1 MGELRWRVVTLLL
14 WLTFFFNIER
24 LDIDIDNID
33 TINLPTSV
41 YIIGILIA
49 IAALFSFFQRRSVWL
64 LVGTGVGFY
73 ILALVVMRKPVISD
87 VHLYLT
93 LAGILMLTITA
104 FLAYNLGRSLEEFI
118 VAVGEMTFS
127 NKGGRLRSANEAH
140 EFVDSEMSSSRRF
153 QRPLSLVLLQ
163 GDASSMNMA
172 MHRLIQDIQRSMM
185 QRYLMATLARV
196 LSRYLRRTDIIIEGE
211 QPGRLVL
218 VAPETTT
225 AQAQVLGSRLQ
236 QLAQEQL
243 GMSAHFS
250 VATFPDQALTYE
262 DLLNV
267 AEQRLNERPDESAAA
282 LDASLTNRSE
292 PTIQDALNASPKPTD
307 VEVGHAHGG

>member
-1 MGELRWRVVTLLL
+1 MGEVRWRVVAMLL

-24 LDIDIDNID
+24 LDIDIDKIH

-41 YIIGILIA
+41 YIIGISIA
-49 IAALFSFFQRRSVWL
+49 IAALFPFFQRRSVWI
-64 LVGTGVGFY
+64 LVGSGVVLY

-104 FLAYNLGRSLEEFI
+104 FLAYNLGQSLEEFI
-118 VAVGEMTFS
+118 AAVSEMTFS
-127 NKGGRLRSANEAH
+127 NKGGRLRSSSEAH
-140 EFVDSEMSSSRRF
+140 EFVDIEMSSSRRF

-185 QRYLMATLARV
+185 QRYLMATLARA

-218 VAPETTT
+218 VAPETSM
-225 AQAQVLGSRLQ
+225 AQANILGKRLQ
-236 QLAQEQL
+236 HLAQEQL

-267 AEQRLNERPDESAAA
+267 AEQQLNERPDESTAA
-282 LDASLTNRSE
+282 LDETVTSRPDHAL
-292 PTIQDALNASPKPTD
+292 QDVLNETPAQTE
-307 VEVGHAHGG
+307 VEVGHVHGG